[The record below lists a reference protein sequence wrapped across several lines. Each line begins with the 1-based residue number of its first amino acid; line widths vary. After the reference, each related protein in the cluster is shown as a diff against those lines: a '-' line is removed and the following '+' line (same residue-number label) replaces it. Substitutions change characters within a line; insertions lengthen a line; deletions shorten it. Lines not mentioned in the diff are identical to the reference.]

1 LFVSSLRSVYTGAGL
16 EDKAMLREIRQI
28 PESVRITLVGA
39 CALSAVLLIE
49 IRPWRSSVDGH
60 IEEQLQTAAN
70 QVDAPEIPPEPLVD
84 PDMENTLR
92 ADTAKSIK
100 DIDPQLEVLM
110 AQKRFGELSNRLL
123 NMAAS
128 IIEANQPNQLAELLS
143 LLGQVSIE
151 QQNLDA
157 AEVYLFEALDLLKES
172 SNEGAR
178 AEIYMQLGR
187 AHLRS
192 REIARSAGYAYDALL
207 IGRNQLM
214 RGRYQVAELNI
225 LKAIEQNLS
234 INRYNAAASAY
245 SSLALLKERIG
256 NRYEAEQSRLEAA
269 RLYASSGQLSSANR
283 QITMLRASGIE
294 EWRLLGI
301 ENEIDTNYR
310 TYKESIEQIALAK
323 DYRRLYH
330 HYLSK
335 NNHARAWHFRLLA
348 SKSLEKV
355 SKRAM
360 FHRQQGVLALLYNSN
375 AAMALAKN
383 YFSEASQS
391 FVNNGMVELEQQ
403 TRALNSQ
410 VY

>member
-1 LFVSSLRSVYTGAGL
+1 
-16 EDKAMLREIRQI
+16 MLREIRQI

-49 IRPWRSSVDGH
+49 TRPWRSSVDGH
-60 IEEQLQTAAN
+60 FEEQLQTAAN
-70 QVDAPEIPPEPLVD
+70 EVDAPEIPPEPLVD

-100 DIDPQLEVLM
+100 EIDPQLEVLM

>member
-1 LFVSSLRSVYTGAGL
+1 
-16 EDKAMLREIRQI
+16 MLREIRQI
-28 PESVRITLVGA
+28 PESVRITLVGV
-39 CALSAVLLIE
+39 CALSAVVLIE
-49 IRPWRSSVDGH
+49 IRPWQSSVDGQ

-70 QVDAPEIPPEPLVD
+70 EIAAPEIPPEALVD

-100 DIDPQLEVLM
+100 EIDPQLEVLM
-110 AQKRFGELSNRLL
+110 AQKRFGELTNRLL
-123 NMAAS
+123 NIAAS

-157 AEVYLFEALDLLKES
+157 AEVYLFEALDLLKDS

-225 LKAIEQNLS
+225 LKAIEHNLS

-256 NRYEAEQSRLEAA
+256 NRYESEQSRLEAA

-283 QITMLRASGIE
+283 QITMLRAFGIE

-335 NNHARAWHFRLLA
+335 DNHARAWHFRLLA
-348 SKSLEKV
+348 SESLEKV

-375 AAMALAKN
+375 EAMALAKN

-391 FVNNGMVELEQQ
+391 FTNNGMVELEQQ

>member
-1 LFVSSLRSVYTGAGL
+1 
-16 EDKAMLREIRQI
+16 MLGKIRQL
-28 PESVRITLVGA
+28 PESLRITLVGV
-39 CALSAVLLIE
+39 CALSAVLLVE
-49 IRPWRSSVDGH
+49 IRPWRSSTDVQ
-60 IEEQLQTAAN
+60 IEEQLQTTAN
-70 QVDAPEIPPEPLVD
+70 KVEAPEIPPEPLVD
-84 PDMENTLR
+84 PDMETTLR
-92 ADTAKSIK
+92 ADTAESIK
-100 DIDPQLEVLM
+100 EIDPQLEVLM
-110 AQKRFGELSNRLL
+110 TQKRYGELTNRLL
-123 NMAAS
+123 NLAAS
-128 IIEANQPNQLAELLS
+128 VLEAKQPNQLVEILS

-157 AEVYLFEALDLLKES
+157 AEVYLFEALDLLQDS
-172 SNEGAR
+172 PNEGAR

-192 REIARSAGYAYDALL
+192 REIARNAGYAYDALL
-207 IGRNQLM
+207 VGRNQLM

-225 LKAIEQNLS
+225 LKAIEHNLS

-245 SSLALLKERIG
+245 SSLALLKERTG
-256 NRYEAEQSRLEAA
+256 NRYEAEQSRLESA

-283 QITMLRASGIE
+283 QISLLRASGIE

-301 ENEIDTNYR
+301 ESEIDTNYR
-310 TYKESIEQIALAK
+310 DYKESIEQIALAK

-348 SKSLEKV
+348 SESLEKV

-375 AAMALAKN
+375 EAMALAKD
-383 YFSEASQS
+383 YFTEASRS
-391 FVNNGMVELEQQ
+391 FLDNGMVELEQQ

>member
-1 LFVSSLRSVYTGAGL
+1 
-16 EDKAMLREIRQI
+16 MLCEIRQI
-28 PESVRITLVGA
+28 PESVRITLVGV

-49 IRPWRSSVDGH
+49 IRPWRSSVDGQ
-60 IEEQLQTAAN
+60 IEEQLQTAVN
-70 QVDAPEIPPEPLVD
+70 QIAAPEIPPEPLVD

-100 DIDPQLEVLM
+100 EIDPQLEVLM
-110 AQKRFGELSNRLL
+110 AQKRFGELTNRLL

-157 AEVYLFEALDLLKES
+157 AEVYLFEALDLLKDS

-187 AHLRS
+187 THLRS

-207 IGRNQLM
+207 VGRNQLM

-225 LKAIEQNLS
+225 LKAIEHNLS

-245 SSLALLKERIG
+245 SSLALLKERTG

-269 RLYASSGQLSSANR
+269 RLYASSGQLSSAER
-283 QITMLRASGIE
+283 QLTMLRASGIE

-301 ENEIDTNYR
+301 ENEINTNYR

-348 SKSLEKV
+348 SESLEKV

-375 AAMALAKN
+375 EAMALAKN

-391 FVNNGMVELEQQ
+391 FTNNGMVELEQR
-403 TRALNSQ
+403 TRVLKSQ